1 VRADDGEEAA
11 PGGASVRDG
20 EDSAIGGE
28 SSTAPPG
35 TASPGTASPGAAVA
49 DAVAEVLAALDRV
62 VHGLPSG
69 GEERPSQRRMAEA
82 VAAAFESDRHLL
94 VQAGTGTG
102 KSLAYLVP
110 AILSG
115 RTVVVATATK
125 ALQEQ
130 LVHKDLPLLAQRLRV
145 PFKAALLKGR
155 SNYLCLAKLGA
166 LAEPAQ
172 ARLAGVDPGDRVLG
186 EIVAWAGGGEP
197 DAVHHHGDRAE
208 LPFAVHGRLWA
219 EVSVD
224 SRECPGAARC
234 PQGAVCFAERAR
246 ARAAEADVV
255 VVNTHLLGVDLAMG
269 GFVLPEHDLVV
280 IDEAHGLED
289 VAAAAFGL
297 EIGVGRFEH
306 VARAAAGVFTD
317 DAGVSAAV
325 SRIGASVDAE
335 LARLVGERVEPS
347 SGHLGTLLVTAGELL
362 AGVSRQAAALDV
374 AGAADSAKVRLVGA
388 VDGLRS
394 DIQSALEVRA
404 GRVAWVES
412 GPALRVAPVDVGP
425 HLAASLFAH
434 RTTVLTSAT
443 LSVGGDLAPVAWRLG
458 LRDELEPELEG
469 AAPFEADVVDAE
481 APHSLAHDVLEVA
494 SPFDYEHQA
503 LLYCPV
509 HLPDPR
515 ASAFPA
521 AARAELAQLI
531 AVAGGRTLALFTS
544 RRALDE
550 AAEELVDVVD
560 HEILVQDALP
570 RPQLVE
576 RFATEEQTCLFAT
589 MGFWQGLDV
598 PGRACSLVVID
609 KIPFP
614 RPDDPLA
621 EARRR
626 EAAARRRDPFTAVD
640 LPRAATLLAQGAGR
654 LIRSADDRGV
664 VAVLDRRLGKARYAW
679 TLVRSLPP
687 MRRTRELA
695 DVRAFLAA
703 GG

>member
-1 VRADDGEEAA
+1 MTPADDVVDALDGAHTVGAA
-11 PGGASVRDG
+11 PD
-20 EDSAIGGE
+20 
-28 SSTAPPG
+28 
-35 TASPGTASPGAAVA
+35 AAVA
-49 DAVAEVLAALDRV
+49 DAVSGALAVLDRV
-62 VHGLPSG
+62 VHGLPGG
-69 GEERPSQRRMAEA
+69 GEERPAQRRMAEA
-82 VAAAFESDRHLL
+82 VAAAIESDRHLL

-130 LVHKDLPLLAQRLRV
+130 LVHKDLPLLAGRLRV

-155 SNYLCLAKLGA
+155 SNYVCLAKLAA

-172 ARLAGVDPGDRVLG
+172 ARLAGIDPGDRVLA
-186 EIVAWAGGGEP
+186 ELVDWAGG
-197 DAVHHHGDRAE
+197 DAPESVDHHGDRAE
-208 LPFAVHGRLWA
+208 LPFAVAGRVWA

-234 PQGAVCFAERAR
+234 AQGSACFAERAR
-246 ARAAEADVV
+246 ARAAEADVI
-255 VVNTHLLGVDLAMG
+255 VVNTHLLGIDLAMG
-269 GFVLPEHDLVV
+269 GFLLPPHEVVV

-297 EIGVGRFEH
+297 EIGGGRFEH

-317 DAGVSAAV
+317 DAGVSDAV
-325 SRIGASVDAE
+325 ARVGDRLEAE
-335 LARLVGERVEPS
+335 LAHLVGDRVEPS
-347 SGHLGTLLVTAGELL
+347 TGQLGTLLVTAGELL
-362 AGVSRQAAALDV
+362 AGVTRQATALDV
-374 AGAADSAKVRLVGA
+374 AGAAEAAKVRLVGA
-388 VDGLRS
+388 VDGLRT

-412 GPALRVAPVDVGP
+412 GPTLRVAPVDVGP
-425 HLAASLFAH
+425 HLAATLFAQ

-458 LRDELEPELEG
+458 LRDELEPELDG
-469 AAPFEADVVDAE
+469 PQPFEADVVDAQV
-481 APHSLAHDVLEVA
+481 PHSLAHDVLEVA
-494 SPFDYEHQA
+494 SPFDYANQA

-515 ASAFPA
+515 AATFPA
-521 AARAELAQLI
+521 AARAELVQLI
-531 AVAGGRTLALFTS
+531 DAAGGRTLALFTS

-550 AAEELVDVVD
+550 AAEELVGTLD

-570 RPQLVE
+570 RPQLVQ
-576 RFATEEQTCLFAT
+576 RFAAEEQSCLFAT
-589 MGFWQGLDV
+589 MGFWQGLDI

-640 LPRAATLLAQGAGR
+640 LPKAATLLAQGAGR
-654 LIRSADDRGV
+654 LIRSSTDRGV

-687 MRRTRELA
+687 MARTRELS

-703 GG
+703 TR